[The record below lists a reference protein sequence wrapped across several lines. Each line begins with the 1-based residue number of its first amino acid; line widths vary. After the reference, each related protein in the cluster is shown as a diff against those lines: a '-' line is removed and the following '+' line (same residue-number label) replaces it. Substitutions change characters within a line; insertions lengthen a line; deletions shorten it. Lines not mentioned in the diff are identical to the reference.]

1 MDRNS
6 GWVLVVLLLCLQI
19 SVRAQPSQPPPEG
32 QLKIDVE
39 EGANETVHHPGELFH
54 KEIKILVTDELGRP
68 VPDANVTFTT
78 KPSESRAGAETLKNE
93 TQVLAVTDANGE
105 ASAGQLQANR
115 FEGRYSIAAKAEF
128 YGKTSTVPIN
138 EVNKKPK
145 WYRRKGTWITVGSI
159 AAGSLA
165 AILVVRAEQ
174 KPSATISTVT
184 PTGPV
189 THP

>member
-1 MDRNS
+1 M
-6 GWVLVVLLLCLQI
+6 
-19 SVRAQPSQPPPEG
+19 
-32 QLKIDVE
+32 
-39 EGANETVHHPGELFH
+39 
-54 KEIKILVTDELGRP
+54 
-68 VPDANVTFTT
+68 
-78 KPSESRAGAETLKNE
+78 
-93 TQVLAVTDANGE
+93 
-105 ASAGQLQANR
+105 
-115 FEGRYSIAAKAEF
+115 
-128 YGKTSTVPIN
+128 
-138 EVNKKPK
+138 NKKPK